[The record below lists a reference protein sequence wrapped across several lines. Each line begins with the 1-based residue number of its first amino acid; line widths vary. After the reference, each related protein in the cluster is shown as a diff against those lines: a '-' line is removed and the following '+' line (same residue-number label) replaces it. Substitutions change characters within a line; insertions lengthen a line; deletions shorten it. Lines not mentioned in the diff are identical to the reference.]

1 MAKLYG
7 AQRMVLQAIQNIQED
22 SGDYIEDARLAQV
35 TQIRLEDMRNW
46 LFTLDTHDYVDVVL
60 TTNGFSASITP
71 KGRLVL
77 GLLRPFP
84 STTAQAQAS
93 ESARPRL
100 KTGREKALVVGISDY
115 PPPIPKLPAVANDV
129 REIASLLAS
138 DKGEFPARNVKSLV
152 EHEATRQAILD
163 ALEATFRD
171 AQPDE
176 AMFVY
181 LAGHGA
187 IVRDSYYFVAHDTK
201 AGNLADTGVPLVTI
215 RDGFDACPSQR
226 LFLWLD
232 FCHSGGI
239 LARDLEGAPND
250 QEVIERTL
258 KVVKGQGRLIFAA
271 CTPAQYAY
279 ESGTHGLF
287 TNALLRGLKGE
298 AAHDG
303 EVTVNSLYDFID
315 RRMGSDRQRPMMF
328 GQMTGRV
335 VLMHYA

>member
-7 AQRMVLQAIQNIQED
+7 AQKMVLQAIQNAQGETSNYIDD
-22 SGDYIEDARLAQV
+22 SKLAQV
-35 TQIRLEDMRNW
+35 TQIRLEDVRNW
-46 LFTLDTHDYVDVVL
+46 LFTLDTHDYVDIVL

-77 GLLRPFP
+77 GLLRPSP

-93 ESARPRL
+93 ESARPRF

-138 DKGEFPARNVKSLV
+138 EKGEFPAQNVKSLV

-187 IVRDSYYFVAHDTK
+187 VVRDSYYFVAHNTK
-201 AGNLADTGVPLVTI
+201 ASKGLIPKSGRSWYLWQSEKAGFSEKSDCIALYSGCESYHDLLDT
-215 RDGFDACPSQR
+215 AC
-226 LFLWLD
+226 LF
-232 FCHSGGI
+232 
-239 LARDLEGAPND
+239 
-250 QEVIERTL
+250 
-258 KVVKGQGRLIFAA
+258 
-271 CTPAQYAY
+271 
-279 ESGTHGLF
+279 
-287 TNALLRGLKGE
+287 
-298 AAHDG
+298 
-303 EVTVNSLYDFID
+303 
-315 RRMGSDRQRPMMF
+315 
-328 GQMTGRV
+328 
-335 VLMHYA
+335 

>member
-1 MAKLYG
+1 MARLFG
-7 AQRMVLQAIQNIQED
+7 AQRLVLQAIHDAQGESQ
-22 SGDYIEDARLAQV
+22 SFIEDTRICQATRISL
-35 TQIRLEDMRNW
+35 RDMRDW
-46 LFTLDTHDYVDVVL
+46 FLTLDNDQLVDLAL
-60 TTNGFSASITP
+60 TENGMSASVTA
-71 KGRLVL
+71 KRRLTF
-77 GLLRPFP
+77 GLYRPFP
-84 STTAQAQAS
+84 TPTQP
-93 ESARPRL
+93 SAPEPARSRS
-100 KTGREKALVVGISDY
+100 KTGRERALIIGISDY
-115 PPPIPKLPAVANDV
+115 PPPIPRLPAVANDV
-129 REIASLLAS
+129 REMATLLGS
-138 DKGEFPARNVKSLV
+138 DKGQFPAQNVLRLIDA
-152 EHEATRQAILD
+152 EATSEKVIEAIESTFAKVQADD
-163 ALEATFRD
+163 AVFAY
-171 AQPDE
+171 
-176 AMFVY
+176 M
-181 LAGHGA
+181 AGHGA
-187 IVRDSYYFVAHDTK
+187 VVGGDYYFVAHNTNVKDIPSSS
-201 AGNLADTGVPLVTI
+201 VPLKKI
-215 RDGFDACPSQR
+215 KANFDSSSSQR
-226 LFLWLD
+226 AFLWLD

-279 ESGTHGLF
+279 ESGTHGLI